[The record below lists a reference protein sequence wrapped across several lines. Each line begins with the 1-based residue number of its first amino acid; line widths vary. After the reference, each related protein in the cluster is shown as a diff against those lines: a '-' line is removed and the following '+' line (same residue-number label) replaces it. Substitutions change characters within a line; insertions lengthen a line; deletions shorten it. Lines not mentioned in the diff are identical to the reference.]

1 MGRPSLRLTRLLIS
15 LFRIHLLGQDSR
27 RTRESVNSQAHENE
41 DLIVSARDFRTL
53 VGGTTAY
60 RGIASTM
67 SKKKSSTPEE
77 LMTAEVGTSEEGN
90 AEPSKAANG
99 EPNVASGAPSEAG
112 PTVASPADASGVQVS
127 PEAIEEQKVEA
138 ELSGDLARLQ
148 KELTALDDRHLRLV
162 AEFTNYRRR
171 AENELS
177 EAWTRGQA
185 DMLRSFVEGLD
196 DLQRVGAWQADSTTV
211 EALIEGVDLVER
223 KFRQALESAGVEM
236 IDPLGEVF
244 DPNIMEAMLG
254 VPTEDPENDQ
264 KVQDVFEK
272 GYSFKGHLV
281 RPARVTVFKH
291 E

>member
-1 MGRPSLRLTRLLIS
+1 
-15 LFRIHLLGQDSR
+15 
-27 RTRESVNSQAHENE
+27 
-41 DLIVSARDFRTL
+41 
-53 VGGTTAY
+53 
-60 RGIASTM
+60 M
-67 SKKKSSTPEE
+67 SKKKDNTPEE
-77 LMTAEVGTSEEGN
+77 TPTSEAEVMEEANGETEPSTQDASVDHPSPEAVEERAAE
-90 AEPSKAANG
+90 AEPSH
-99 EPNVASGAPSEAG
+99 
-112 PTVASPADASGVQVS
+112 
-127 PEAIEEQKVEA
+127 
-138 ELSGDLARLQ
+138 DLDHMQ
-148 KELTALDDRHLRLV
+148 KELAALDDRYLRLV

-196 DLQRVGAWQADSTTV
+196 DLQRVGAWQAESTTV
-211 EALIEGVDLVER
+211 DALIEGVDLVER

-254 VPTEDPENDQ
+254 VPTEDPEEDQ